1 MMIVNCQFL
10 TLISKVYEKIQ
21 RYILHTNK
29 GLLMILGKVTGTV
42 VATQKDEKLVGSK
55 LLIVQDVNLDG
66 DLERTYTVAVD
77 AVGAGIGEIVLI
89 ATGSSARQTN
99 VTSNKPVDGVV
110 MAIVDT
116 IEIDGEVRYMK

>member
-1 MMIVNCQFL
+1 MIVNCQFL

>member
-1 MMIVNCQFL
+1 
-10 TLISKVYEKIQ
+10 
-21 RYILHTNK
+21 
-29 GLLMILGKVTGTV
+29 MILGKVTGTV

-55 LLIVQDVNLDG
+55 LLIVQDV
-66 DLERTYTVAVD
+66 DLEGKLERKYTVAVD
-77 AVGAGIGEIVLI
+77 AVGAGIGEIVLV

-116 IEIDGEVRYMK
+116 IEISGEVRYMK

>member
-1 MMIVNCQFL
+1 
-10 TLISKVYEKIQ
+10 
-21 RYILHTNK
+21 
-29 GLLMILGKVTGTV
+29 MILGKVTGTV

-66 DLERTYTVAVD
+66 ELERKYTVAVD

-89 ATGSSARQTN
+89 ATGSSARHTS

-116 IEIDGEVRYMK
+116 IEISGEVRYMK